1 MASIIKMS
9 EATYLAIH
17 AMAIIAQ
24 EGKRVSVGKLSD
36 ITGTS
41 SNHLSKVMQLLVK
54 EGYVGSTRGPKGGF
68 AIKEDADKITLL
80 MIYELL
86 EGSIVRNICPF
97 RHEKCPFRKCLFGD
111 IVKQV
116 TDEFYNYM
124 KHTTLKD
131 IIENQ

>member
-41 SNHLSKVMQLLVK
+41 ANHLSKVMQLLVK
-54 EGYVGSTRGPKGGF
+54 DGYVGSTRGPKGGF
-68 AIKEDADKITLL
+68 TLKMDPDRITLL
-80 MIYELL
+80 MIYELF
-86 EGSIVRNICPF
+86 EGNIVRDICPF
-97 RHEKCPFRKCLFGD
+97 RHEKCPFRTCLFGG

-131 IIENQ
+131 IIKNQ